1 MHVHRAQI
9 SRIFVAPKRF
19 QQLFAAVNLAAI
31 GDEQAQHIKFLGG
44 EIDFL
49 PAKRD
54 RAQILIDAQ
63 FVHRQDIALLFF
75 ARRAHAAQD
84 GLDTRLDFQN
94 VERLGH
100 IIVRAVFQAED
111 LIHIFALCGE
121 HDDGHVGFLTDAL
134 TDFDPRPTGSDQR
147 GCCGIFQALPPR
159 RRRSVSRI
167 RPVPVKI

>member
-1 MHVHRAQI
+1 M
-9 SRIFVAPKRF
+9 
-19 QQLFAAVNLAAI
+19 
-31 GDEQAQHIKFLGG
+31 
-44 EIDFL
+44 
-49 PAKRD
+49 
-54 RAQILIDAQ
+54 
-63 FVHRQDIALLFF
+63 HRQDIALLFF

-134 TDFDPRPTGSDQR
+134 TDFDPVHHRQHHVQQDQINVVAAEFFKR
-147 GCCGIFQALPPR
+147 F
-159 RRRSVSRI
+159 
-167 RPVPVKI
+167 RPVVGGQYLVSVLFQ